1 MKKRNLIFIVGG
13 LGLLYYFFMRNKS
26 ASMLTNEIKKDTYPN
41 EIKKDTYLN
50 EIKKDTYPMGLKELD
65 LVANSVEIAQLYQGK
80 LRPLTAAYVNR
91 FLPNSWERTITIPD
105 VVYRSIPRGPVLDI

>member
-26 ASMLTNEIKKDTYPN
+26 ASMLT
-41 EIKKDTYLN
+41 N

-80 LRPLTAAYVNR
+80 LRPLTAAYVNK

-105 VVYRSIPRGPVLDI
+105 VVYREIPRGALLDI